1 MKGIK
6 YSLILPFV
14 SIQGTFRVYPLSA
27 EEGSEALPET
37 VYRNLPSTDP
47 VECIVRLYVV
57 KVRTNTL
64 VLSFFILDGPMSYLC
79 FVYTRHVYV
88 K

>member
-1 MKGIK
+1 M
-6 YSLILPFV
+6 
-14 SIQGTFRVYPLSA
+14 QGTFRVYPLSL

-47 VECIVRLYVV
+47 VECIVRVYVV
-57 KVRTNTL
+57 KVRTHTL
-64 VLSFFILDGPMSYLC
+64 VLSFVIIDGSMSYLC
-79 FVYTRHVYV
+79 HVYTTQKKYVYTRHVYV